1 MDCGLEAEETKERVL
16 EQSRADTRERGG
28 LMTKVTPHGLAF
40 QVSGRMIIRPPL
52 RDKLALK
59 PALVAAEVQPMLE
72 FHFQHWGLNS
82 GPQAC

>member
-1 MDCGLEAEETKERVL
+1 
-16 EQSRADTRERGG
+16 
-28 LMTKVTPHGLAF
+28 MTKVTPHGLAF

-72 FHFQHWGLNS
+72 FHFQH
-82 GPQAC
+82 